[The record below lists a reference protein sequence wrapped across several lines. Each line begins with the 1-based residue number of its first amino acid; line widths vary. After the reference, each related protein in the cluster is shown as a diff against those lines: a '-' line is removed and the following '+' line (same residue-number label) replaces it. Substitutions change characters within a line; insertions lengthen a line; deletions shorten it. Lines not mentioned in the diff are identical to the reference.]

1 MKNLRRKIF
10 FLFRWEEKMRKQF
23 FVMIGL
29 VLTLSACAPPFSR
42 STLDKVDPQVSFQV
56 LARDPESY
64 IGKTVLFGGNII
76 EIYMESDQT
85 WIEILQ
91 KPLDTQQKPQYTD
104 VSYGRFFVHF
114 PDFRDPAI
122 YVPGREITIVGEV
135 EGVRIQKIKEMDYAY
150 PVIVPKESH
159 LWQPQSMTGPFF
171 NIGIGVGGVF
181 R

>member
-1 MKNLRRKIF
+1 
-10 FLFRWEEKMRKQF
+10 MRKQF
-23 FVMIGL
+23 FVLIGL
-29 VLTLSACAPPFSR
+29 VLALSACAPPFSR
-42 STLDKVDPQVSFQV
+42 STLNQVDTQISFQV

-64 IGKTVLFGGNII
+64 IGKTVLLGGNII

-91 KPLDTQQKPQYTD
+91 KPLDSQQRPQYTD
-104 VSYGRFFVHF
+104 VSYGRFFIHF

-122 YVPGREITIVGEV
+122 YAPGREITIVGEV
-135 EGVRIQKIKEMDYAY
+135 EGVRIQKIREMDYSY

>member
-1 MKNLRRKIF
+1 MK
-10 FLFRWEEKMRKQF
+10 KQF
-23 FVMIGL
+23 LVLIGL
-29 VLTLSACAPPFSR
+29 VLALSACAPPFSR
-42 STLDKVDPQVSFQV
+42 STLNQVDPQVSFQA

-64 IGKTVLFGGNII
+64 IGKTVLLGGNIL
-76 EIYMESDQT
+76 ETYMESDQT

-91 KPLDTQQKPQYTD
+91 KPLDLQQRPQHTD
-104 VSYGRFFVHF
+104 TSYGRLFIHF

-122 YVPGREITIVGEV
+122 YAPGRQITVVGKV
-135 EGVRIQKIKEMDYAY
+135 EGVRIQKIREMDYSY
-150 PVIVPKESH
+150 PVIVPNESH

>member
-1 MKNLRRKIF
+1 
-10 FLFRWEEKMRKQF
+10 MRKQ
-23 FVMIGL
+23 IL
-29 VLTLSACAPPFSR
+29 VLIALILALSACTPAFSR
-42 STLDKVDPQVSFQV
+42 YTLDQVNTQISFQG
-56 LARDPESY
+56 LAQDPESY
-64 IGKTVLFGGNII
+64 IGKTVLLGGNII

-91 KPLDTQQKPQYTD
+91 KPLDSQQRPQYTD
-104 VSYGRFFVHF
+104 VSHGRFFIHF

-122 YVPGREITIVGEV
+122 YAPGRQITVVGEV
-135 EGVRIQKIKEMDYAY
+135 AGARIQKIREMDYTY
-150 PVIVPKESH
+150 PVIIPKESH

>member
-1 MKNLRRKIF
+1 MKKKIF
-10 FLFRWEEKMRKQF
+10 VL
-23 FVMIGL
+23 IGL
-29 VLTLSACAPPFSR
+29 VWALSACAPPFSR

-64 IGKTVLFGGNII
+64 IGKNVLLGGNII
-76 EIYMESDQT
+76 EVYMESDQT

-91 KPLDTQQKPQYTD
+91 KPLDSQQKPQYTD
-104 VSYGRFFVHF
+104 VSSGRFFIHF
-114 PDFRDPAI
+114 SDFRDPAI

-150 PVIVPKESH
+150 PVIVPKESQ
-159 LWQPQSMTGPFF
+159 LWEPQSMTSPIF
-171 NIGIGVGGVF
+171 NIGIGVGGVI